1 MSSRLSLVPEIAAV
15 RGQETIVE
23 YGRVTKVLGLVIE
36 GVVPGARIGSFC
48 DIYPEPGSPPVGAE
62 VVGFRDRKVVL
73 MPLGDLR
80 GVRLGSEIR
89 LRRLE
94 ATTGVGDG
102 YLGRVV
108 DGEGRPIDGGPPIP
122 VDHRRPLYASPP
134 SPLSRSL
141 VERPLDLGI
150 KALNGLLTCGEGQ
163 RVAIMAGS
171 GVGKSTLLGMIARHT
186 QADVNVI
193 ALIGERGREV
203 RHFLARDLG
212 PEGLQ
217 RSVVVAA
224 TSDQSPLL
232 RMRGAH
238 LATTLAEHFRDQ
250 GRRVLLM
257 MDSVTRFAMAARE
270 VGLAAGEP
278 PTTKGYTPSVFAQL
292 PRLLE
297 RAGTCAGEGSITGLY
312 AVLVE
317 GDDFNE
323 PIADA
328 VRSILDG
335 HVVLSRRL
343 AAANHYPSIEVLDS
357 VSRVMGDVTSPEHR
371 ALAARMRD
379 LLAAYRD
386 AEDMIQLGAYV
397 MGSNRRVDEAISR
410 IDKIRAFLR
419 QDVNERWDI
428 PSTVAAMA
436 EILGEVKS

>member
-1 MSSRLSLVPEIAAV
+1 VSARLSLARERALV
-15 RGQETIVE
+15 RSLDPVVE

-36 GVVPGARIGSFC
+36 GMVAGARIGSSC
-48 DIYPEPGSPPVGAE
+48 DIFPEPGAPPVGAE
-62 VVGFRDRKVVL
+62 VVGFRDRMVVL

-89 LRRLE
+89 LRKVE
-94 ATTGVGDG
+94 AVTSVGRG
-102 YLGRVV
+102 YLGRVI
-108 DGEGRPIDGGPPIP
+108 DGEGRPIDGGPLPP
-122 VDHRRPLYASPP
+122 PEAQRALYASPP
-134 SPLSRSL
+134 SPLRRAL

-186 QADVNVI
+186 KADVNVI

-203 RHFLARDLG
+203 RHFLTRDLG
-212 PEGLQ
+212 EDGLR

-224 TSDQSPLL
+224 TSDESPLA
-232 RMRGAH
+232 RMRGAY

-250 GRRVLLM
+250 GGRVLLM

-297 RAGTCAGEGSITGLY
+297 RAGTGADGGGSITGLY

-343 AAANHYPSIEVLDS
+343 AAANHYPAIEVLDS
-357 VSRVMGDVTSPEHR
+357 VSRVMTEVAGAEHR
-371 ALAARMRD
+371 TLAARMRD
-379 LLAAYRD
+379 LLAAHRD

-397 MGSNRRVDEAISR
+397 MGSSRRVDEAIAR
-410 IDKIRAFLR
+410 IEKIRAFLR
-419 QDVNERWDI
+419 QDVAERWDL
-428 PSTVAAMA
+428 AATTNAMREA
-436 EILGEVKS
+436 LA